1 MLCPHMSSELINI
14 LRGNILEGVSLGFG
28 SGTPGSL
35 MGLRCFAYCLQQR
48 LENRDGKHLM
58 KKNLGGEV
66 SGETTGFCDL

>member
-35 MGLRCFAYCLQQR
+35 MGQRCFAYCLQQR

-58 KKNLGGEV
+58 KKKNLWEK
-66 SGETTGFCDL
+66 